1 MVEVEDNRME
11 VIKEKELVLRNA
23 NFID

>member
-1 MVEVEDNRME
+1 MVEVEDKRME

-23 NFID
+23 NFIS